1 MKKLI
6 MLFICIILIV
16 SLLSCTKNKYHF
28 TLYDNINDNIKY
40 DFKEKHI
47 TRFAYFNLIPY
58 NDMSYPKDYTL
69 VIETNEKLNEIFN
82 NVPFEINF
90 DKQIA
95 VLYVYTTNYAA
106 SSCKLKKVKI
116 IDNKCDIYVKENLGP
131 KGTGSASIPT
141 TRFIIITLDKI
152 NECNYNFI
160 IK

>member
-6 MLFICIILIV
+6 MLFICIILMV

-47 TRFAYFNLIPY
+47 TRFACFNRIPY
-58 NDMSYPKDYTL
+58 NDISYPKDYTL
-69 VIETNEKLNEIFN
+69 IIETNEKLNEIFN

-106 SSCKLKKVKI
+106 SSCELEKVKI

-141 TRFIIITLDKI
+141 TRFIIITLNKI

>member
-6 MLFICIILIV
+6 MLFICIILMV

-28 TLYDNINDNIKY
+28 TLYDNINGNIKY

-47 TRFAYFNLIPY
+47 TRFACFNRIPY
-58 NDMSYPKDYTL
+58 NDISYPKDYTL
-69 VIETNEKLNEIFN
+69 IIETNEKLNEIFN

-95 VLYVYTTNYAA
+95 ILYVYTTNYAA

-116 IDNKCDIYVKENLGP
+116 IDNKCV
-131 KGTGSASIPT
+131 
-141 TRFIIITLDKI
+141 
-152 NECNYNFI
+152 
-160 IK
+160 

>member
-1 MKKLI
+1 MKKIIVFL
-6 MLFICIILIV
+6 ICIIL
-16 SLLSCTKNKYHF
+16 LLCLQGCGKHKYNCV
-28 TLYDNINDNIKY
+28 LYDNISDNIKY

-47 TRFAYFNLIPY
+47 TRFAYFNRIPY
-58 NDMSYPKDYTL
+58 NDISYPKNYTL
-69 VIETNEKLNEIFN
+69 VIENSEKLNEIFN

>member
-47 TRFAYFNLIPY
+47 TRFAYFNRIPY
-58 NDMSYPKDYTL
+58 NDISYPKDYTL
-69 VIETNEKLNEIFN
+69 VIETNEKLNDIFN